1 LAKSIENVFPAEFTP
16 ISAGKSARKARGSSN
31 G

>member
-1 LAKSIENVFPAEFTP
+1 LEKSTGNVFPAEFTP
-16 ISAGKSARKARGSSN
+16 KSAGKARGSSN